1 MESVVGAAASMDGRS
16 SSAETSLL
24 SLTELLAATDGAL
37 VLGCSEE
44 DFCFTSVA
52 TDSRSAVAGGM
63 FIPLVGEFQDGHG
76 YIPAALER
84 GATVVLVSRGFAA
97 SSSEQLARWHCS
109 YPGSTF
115 VAVDHTMYALQAAAA
130 TYVQK
135 FPNLIRIG
143 ITGSSGKTTTK
154 EMLGS
159 ILSQKFSVVMNQG
172 NLNSETGLPL
182 SVFQIRS
189 HHQVGVFE
197 LGMNR
202 CGEMAEIASVL
213 APQLAVVTNIGSAH
227 IGILGSREAIAQE
240 KKQLFFCLPADGC
253 AFIPEL
259 DDFRSFLR
267 DRLKCRVEEYGP
279 SQLESV
285 RSLGLEGTR
294 FTLAGRELLVPLPG
308 RANLYDA
315 LAAVA
320 VARHMGL
327 ELEEIKAGLAAV
339 EPLFGRSQVIHGDI
353 TLVQDCYNAN
363 PDSMTAALDFFCDLE
378 LESGRKVLVLGDML
392 ELGEESLRA
401 HSRAVDQAQRT
412 GAAMVLFLGDEMS
425 GAACGLCNREGM
437 RVAALEGRDQETI
450 GKAVDLLRSFLR
462 RGDVVLLKGSR
473 GMGLERISSA
483 LLGGAA

>member
-16 SSAETSLL
+16 SSAGTSLL
-24 SLTELLAATDGAL
+24 SLTELLAATGGAL
-37 VLGCSEE
+37 VLGCPEE
-44 DFCFTSVA
+44 GFCFTSVA

-76 YIPAALER
+76 YIPAALES
-84 GATVVLVSRGFAA
+84 GVTVVLVSRGFAA
-97 SSSEQLARWHCS
+97 SSSDRIARWHRSHPC
-109 YPGSTF
+109 STF
-115 VAVDHTMYALQAAAA
+115 VAVDHTMYALQDAAAA
-130 TYVQK
+130 YVQK

-159 ILSQKFSVVMNQG
+159 ILSRKFSVVMNQG

-202 CGEMAEIASVL
+202 RGEMAEIARVL
-213 APQLAVVTNIGSAH
+213 APRLAVVTNIGSAH

-240 KKQLFFCLPADGC
+240 KKQLFFRLPTDGC
-253 AFIPEL
+253 AFIPEP

-267 DRLKCRVEEYGP
+267 DGLACPVEEYGP
-279 SQLESV
+279 DRLDSV

-294 FTLAGRELLVPLPG
+294 FTLAGTELLVPLPG
-308 RANLYDA
+308 RANLHDA

-320 VARHMGL
+320 VARRLGL

-339 EPLFGRSQVIHGDI
+339 EPLFGRSQVLRGDI

-363 PDSMTAALDFFCDLE
+363 PDSMAAALDFFCDLE
-378 LESGRKVLVLGDML
+378 LEEGRKVLVLGDML
-392 ELGEESLRA
+392 ELGAASLEAHQEAVRRA
-401 HSRAVDQAQRT
+401 QGT
-412 GAAMVLFLGDEMS
+412 GAAMVLFLGDEMG
-425 GAACGLCNREGM
+425 GAACGLGGDDRM
-437 RVAALEGRDQETI
+437 RVAALPGSGQETI
-450 GKAVDLLRSFLR
+450 GKAVDLLRGFLR

>member
-1 MESVVGAAASMDGRS
+1 MESVVGAAASMEGRS

-130 TYVQK
+130 AYVQK

-172 NLNSETGLPL
+172 NRKRGFPCRSSRFAATIRWVSL
-182 SVFQIRS
+182 SW
-189 HHQVGVFE
+189 
-197 LGMNR
+197 
-202 CGEMAEIASVL
+202 A
-213 APQLAVVTNIGSAH
+213 
-227 IGILGSREAIAQE
+227 
-240 KKQLFFCLPADGC
+240 
-253 AFIPEL
+253 
-259 DDFRSFLR
+259 
-267 DRLKCRVEEYGP
+267 
-279 SQLESV
+279 
-285 RSLGLEGTR
+285 
-294 FTLAGRELLVPLPG
+294 
-308 RANLYDA
+308 
-315 LAAVA
+315 
-320 VARHMGL
+320 
-327 ELEEIKAGLAAV
+327 
-339 EPLFGRSQVIHGDI
+339 
-353 TLVQDCYNAN
+353 
-363 PDSMTAALDFFCDLE
+363 
-378 LESGRKVLVLGDML
+378 
-392 ELGEESLRA
+392 
-401 HSRAVDQAQRT
+401 
-412 GAAMVLFLGDEMS
+412 
-425 GAACGLCNREGM
+425 
-437 RVAALEGRDQETI
+437 
-450 GKAVDLLRSFLR
+450 
-462 RGDVVLLKGSR
+462 
-473 GMGLERISSA
+473 
-483 LLGGAA
+483 